1 MAENSEPASA
11 GRLSIEVIWIGVEP
25 PWRMAVEVDGGTTV
39 EQALALSGVASL
51 IHDQSIGASADEAG
65 LPWVDDSIGVACFG
79 RRVALTDPLH
89 DGDRI
94 ELLPRVIVDP
104 KIARQRRAD
113 HRRRLVG
120 ERRWTP
126 DRAVQA

>member
-1 MAENSEPASA
+1 MAETSEPASA

-25 PWRMAVEVDGGTTV
+25 PWRMAIEVDGGTTV
-39 EQALALSGVASL
+39 EQALALSRVASL

-65 LPWVDDSIGVACFG
+65 LPWEGDSIGVACFG

-94 ELLPRVIVDP
+94 ELLPKVIVDP

-113 HRRRLVG
+113 HRRRLAG

-126 DRAVQA
+126 DRAV

>member
-1 MAENSEPASA
+1 MAETPESVCVGS
-11 GRLSIEVIWIGVEP
+11 LSIEVVWIGVDP
-25 PWRMAVEVDGGTTV
+25 PFRMALEVDGGTTV
-39 EQALALSGVASL
+39 AQALALSGVAGL
-51 IHDQSIGASADEAG
+51 IDGHPIGASSDEAG
-65 LPWVDDSIGVACFG
+65 LPWEGDSLGVACFG
-79 RRVALTDPLH
+79 RRVALTDRLH

-113 HRRRLVG
+113 HRRRLDG

-126 DRAVQA
+126 DRAV

>member
-1 MAENSEPASA
+1 M
-11 GRLSIEVIWIGVEP
+11 SIEVIWIGVEP
-25 PWRMAVEVDGGTTV
+25 PRRIALEVDDGTTV

-51 IHDQSIGASADEAG
+51 IHDRPVGASPDEDG
-65 LPWVDDSIGVACFG
+65 LPWEDDSIGVACFG

-113 HRRRLVG
+113 HRRRLAG

-126 DRAVQA
+126 DRAV

>member
-1 MAENSEPASA
+1 MTETAEPALA
-11 GRLSIEVIWIGVEP
+11 GRLSIEVIWIGIEP
-25 PWRMAVEVDGGTTV
+25 PWRMALELDGGTTV
-39 EQALALSGVASL
+39 EQALALSGVADL
-51 IHDQSIGASADEAG
+51 INDRSIGASSGEAG
-65 LPWVDDSIGVACFG
+65 MPWEGDSIGVACFG

-94 ELLPRVIVDP
+94 ELLPKVIVDP

-113 HRRRLVG
+113 HRRRLAG

-126 DRAVQA
+126 DRAV

>member
-1 MAENSEPASA
+1 MAETSEPASA

-25 PWRMAVEVDGGTTV
+25 PLRIALEVDGGTTI
-39 EQALALSGVASL
+39 EQALALSGVAGFIRDRSVGEPS
-51 IHDQSIGASADEAG
+51 DKAG
-65 LPWVDDSIGVACFG
+65 LPWEGDSIGVACFG

-113 HRRRLVG
+113 HRRRLAG

-126 DRAVQA
+126 DRAV